1 MSAIS
6 LLYFLKSLE
15 DRSFDKSNG
24 TVVLDDPVSS
34 LDGNAIFLAFGLIRE
49 RTKGVGQLILL
60 THDFSL
66 FRQVRNWFHYLPGQ
80 RKPDVTQRPARFF
93 MLECSSRSG
102 QRTSALRW
110 VDALLEHYESE
121 YHFLFASVY
130 RIWAAPPAMS
140 IADYYHVPNMAR
152 RVLEAFLAFKV
163 PQASGELHN
172 ALQLVKFD
180 ESKKSRV
187 LRFLHTQSHGA
198 DLNPGHD
205 PTVLGECRAVLEDML
220 ALMRSLD
227 EDHFSAMVQL
237 VAPTSADG

>member
-1 MSAIS
+1 M
-6 LLYFLKSLE
+6 
-15 DRSFDKSNG
+15 
-24 TVVLDDPVSS
+24 
-34 LDGNAIFLAFGLIRE
+34 
-49 RTKGVGQLILL
+49 GQLILL

-66 FRQVRNWFHYLPGQ
+66 FRQVRNWFHHLQGQ
-80 RKPDVTQRPARFF
+80 RKNDVSQRPARFF
-93 MLECSSRSG
+93 MLECISRNG
-102 QRTSALRW
+102 QRTSTLRW
-110 VDALLEHYESE
+110 VDSLLEQYESE

-130 RIWAAPPAMS
+130 RVWSAPPATS

-172 ALQLVKFD
+172 ALQLVSFD

-198 DLNPGHD
+198 DLDPGHD
-205 PTVLGECRAVLEDML
+205 PTVLGECRAVLEDLL

-227 EDHFSAMVQL
+227 DGHFSAMVRL
-237 VAPTSADG
+237 VNQTPTES